1 MEIFTFSERLWRVEN
16 NALVCLLCPTNSDCT
31 SQYRPELVGQRP
43 GQHTSQSSVRA
54 GPGKAELSQNKT
66 ET

>member
-43 GQHTSQSSVRA
+43 GQDLTQSVSQSVLV
-54 GPGKAELSQNKT
+54 LSWTRQH
-66 ET
+66 